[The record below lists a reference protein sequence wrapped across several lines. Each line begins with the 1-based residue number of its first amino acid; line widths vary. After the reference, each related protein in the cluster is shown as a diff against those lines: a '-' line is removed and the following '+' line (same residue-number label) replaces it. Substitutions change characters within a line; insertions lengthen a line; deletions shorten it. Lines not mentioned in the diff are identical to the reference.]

1 MKKIIFFIC
10 SCPLFFFSCS
20 SAKEDASFQKI
31 EYNASTRGYSTQIL
45 IQEDTLQNFKNNKE
59 ISSLILTKKMKN
71 TLNSFLEEID
81 VTILDQLKASSE
93 KHQYDGAMYSTIEIV
108 WNGKTYKTV
117 GFDDDNPPKK
127 LNPFLN
133 YLHGLIK

>member
-1 MKKIIFFIC
+1 MKAKIRFFLKFVKKTICFYFITKFYSYLLVITLSILKLIIFLIIT
-10 SCPLFFFSCS
+10 FFCF
-20 SAKEDASFQKI
+20 
-31 EYNASTRGYSTQIL
+31 
-45 IQEDTLQNFKNNKE
+45 
-59 ISSLILTKKMKN
+59 ISSKIKN
-71 TLNSFLEEID
+71 ALNSFLEEID

-93 KHQYDGAMYSTIEIV
+93 KHQYDGAMYTTIEIV
-108 WNGKTYKTV
+108 WNGRTYKTV